1 MSGIYIHIPFCH
13 GKCHYCDFF
22 STPVRSDYKKYVKAL
37 EREFNSRKNEIFMP
51 PSTIYLGGGTPSILP
66 PAQLRDILG
75 FLPLEKAEEITIE
88 VNPEDVTESFAE
100 FLSTTPVNRVS
111 MGVQSMNDS
120 ELKSIGRRHSSADT
134 IRAIELLRHAGIR
147 NLSLD
152 LIFGLPGQTCESWQN
167 SLEKILSFNPEHL
180 SAYSLMY
187 EPGTR
192 LWAMRQAGKIEEI
205 SDNLAEAMYFSLC
218 RKTSEAGMQ
227 HYEISNFCR
236 PGYHSRHNSSY
247 WNLTPYLG
255 LGVSAHSFDGKT
267 RRYNPSDIQG
277 YIESASPTYM
287 EEVISNDERIDEYIM
302 IRMRTVEGLDID
314 KFTSL
319 FGEKNAEAILYRA
332 QTHLS
337 TGHLTKTGNRL
348 QIPERFWLTS
358 DAIIID
364 LFQS

>member
-13 GKCHYCDFF
+13 GKCFYCDFF
-22 STPVRSDYKKYVKAL
+22 STPTRSDHKKYVEAL
-37 EREFNSRKNEIFMP
+37 EREFASRRNEIVMP

-66 PAQLRDILG
+66 PSLLQRIFD

-100 FLSTTPVNRVS
+100 FLSASPVNRVS
-111 MGVQSMNDS
+111 MGVQSMNDT
-120 ELKSIGRRHSSADT
+120 ELKSIGRRHTAADT
-134 IRAIELLRHAGIR
+134 VRAIRLLRQAGIN

-152 LIFGLPGQTCESWQN
+152 LIFGLPGQTCESWLN
-167 SLEKILSFNPEHL
+167 SLEKTLTLQPEHL

-192 LWAMRQAGKIEEI
+192 LWAMRQAGKIAEI
-205 SDNLAEAMYFSLC
+205 SDEESEAMYFSLC
-218 RKTSEAGMQ
+218 RATAEAGML

-236 PGYHSRHNSSY
+236 PGFHSLHNSSY
-247 WNLTPYLG
+247 WDLTPYLG
-255 LGVSAHSFDGKT
+255 LGTSAHSFDGET
-267 RRYNPSDIQG
+267 RRHNLSDIHG
-277 YIESASPTYM
+277 YIESTAPVCIK
-287 EEVISNDERIDEYIM
+287 EETTEDERIDEYIM
-302 IRMRTVEGLDID
+302 VRMRTSEGLDIE

-319 FGEKNAEAILYRA
+319 FGKKNTETVLFRA
-332 QTHLS
+332 RPHISSGRLIKNGS
-337 TGHLTKTGNRL
+337 ML

-358 DAIIID
+358 DSIIID